1 MQQPVSLILCAA
13 LPAAVCVASHYFPW
27 RFWFRRGR
35 LPRLLAYGVGTLTI
49 LLPATIAALAAASTA
64 AEAVM
69 LLWLAAASAGVGTA
83 CCWWY
88 DWHNRTELQRQREA
102 DAAEL
107 FGDAE

>member
-1 MQQPVSLILCAA
+1 
-13 LPAAVCVASHYFPW
+13 
-27 RFWFRRGR
+27 
-35 LPRLLAYGVGTLTI
+35 LTI

-107 FGDAE
+107 FSDAE

>member
-1 MQQPVSLILCAA
+1 VQPIAPVLCAT
-13 LPAAVCVASHYFPW
+13 LPAAICVASHYFPW

-35 LPRLLAYGVGTLTI
+35 LPRLLAYGLGVLAI
-49 LLPATIAALAAASTA
+49 LLPATIAAVFAAGSVAD
-64 AEAVM
+64 AVG
-69 LLWLAAASAGVGTA
+69 LLWLAVASAGAGTA

-107 FGDAE
+107 YGDAE